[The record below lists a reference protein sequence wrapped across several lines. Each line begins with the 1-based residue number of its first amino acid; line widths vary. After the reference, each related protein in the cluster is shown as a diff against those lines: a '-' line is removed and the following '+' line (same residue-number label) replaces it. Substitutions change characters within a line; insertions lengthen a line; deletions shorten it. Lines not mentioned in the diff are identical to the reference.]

1 MTFDPGREIRDGV
14 HDACWTDTDLWIASI
29 ALGGSLDLGDVI
41 AITAGDRPP
50 TRRQYDVF
58 AVALNEHFG
67 DLGHDHP
74 VPAWDG
80 GS

>member
-58 AVALNEHFG
+58 RRRPQRALRRPG
-67 DLGHDHP
+67 P
-74 VPAWDG
+74 
-80 GS
+80 